1 MIRCGV
7 NDLCLRIPYY
17 SLHAAVKQ
25 ETERKHDVE
34 SDVRIEML
42 DTEAIRMGLL
52 VGLLPEVGDDRKEGR
67 LEAGQE

>member
-25 ETERKHDVE
+25 ETERKHDAE

-52 VGLLPEVGDDRKEGR
+52 VGLLLEVGDDRKEGR